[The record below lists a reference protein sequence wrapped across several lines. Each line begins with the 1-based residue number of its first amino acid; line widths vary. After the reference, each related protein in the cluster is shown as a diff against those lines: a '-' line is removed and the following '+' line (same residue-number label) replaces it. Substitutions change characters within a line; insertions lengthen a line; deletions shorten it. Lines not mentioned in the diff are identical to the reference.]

1 MNKEEAIVDYLFSN
15 GFKMSAHVGEASNF
29 EESQMS
35 LERKVENIY
44 LLDNRLCIY
53 MKVA

>member
-1 MNKEEAIVDYLFSN
+1 
-15 GFKMSAHVGEASNF
+15 
-29 EESQMS
+29 MS

-53 MKVA
+53 MKVAW